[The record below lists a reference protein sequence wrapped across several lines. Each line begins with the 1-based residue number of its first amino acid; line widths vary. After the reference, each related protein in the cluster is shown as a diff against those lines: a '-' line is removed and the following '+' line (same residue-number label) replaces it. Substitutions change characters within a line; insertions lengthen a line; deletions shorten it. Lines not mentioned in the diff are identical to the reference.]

1 MEDRNRRSHTFAI
14 VGDTLREVESDK
26 DLPPHWTIAI
36 SYAGEDRL
44 KAEKLSDRL
53 RDMGVHVF
61 YDKFEKAR
69 LKGKDL
75 RQFLHD
81 VYGQN
86 SQLCLVLISSHYARK
101 AWTRYELE
109 IMRKR
114 QADEWK
120 DFVLPVR
127 LDDTEMPEPL
137 SKTKAL
143 DLRNVSIDQIAQAV
157 ENKLKQW
164 AFAP

>member
-1 MEDRNRRSHTFAI
+1 MS
-14 VGDTLREVESDK
+14 
-26 DLPPHWTIAI
+26 
-36 SYAGEDRL
+36 L
-44 KAEKLSDRL
+44 K
-53 RDMGVHVF
+53 
-61 YDKFEKAR
+61 
-69 LKGKDL
+69 
-75 RQFLHD
+75 
-81 VYGQN
+81 
-86 SQLCLVLISSHYARK
+86 LCG
-101 AWTRYELE
+101 
-109 IMRKR
+109 KR